1 MTPSRFL
8 FETILF
14 AMVIMVIVANMCAL
28 ELMQGPLP

>member
-1 MTPSRFL
+1 MSPTRFI

-14 AMVIMVIVANMCAL
+14 AMVIMVIIANMCVI